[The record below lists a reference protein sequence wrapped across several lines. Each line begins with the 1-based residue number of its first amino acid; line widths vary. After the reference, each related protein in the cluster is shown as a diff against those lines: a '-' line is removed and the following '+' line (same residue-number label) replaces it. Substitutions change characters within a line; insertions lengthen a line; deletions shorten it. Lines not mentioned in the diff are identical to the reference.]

1 MAEEQALQIYWDK
14 RMQGD
19 KGKEEDK
26 GRAGPG
32 AAVAQER

>member
-14 RMQGD
+14 RMRGD

-26 GRAGPG
+26 GAWWNVSLSP
-32 AAVAQER
+32 